1 MTDTNPNDL
10 GFSTELSKNTIDVH
24 CHGIGRFDF
33 TRIQALDLEEIEAIL
48 AKRKQYAILTLYLP
62 KPDFDRFLQV
72 MVSFHQ
78 GRRQGKYP
86 HILGFGLE
94 GPFIASHGGT
104 PEEGVWLPSQQ
115 HWQAIAECGRYGL
128 AYTILSPDAHSPASN
143 LYTTASQPSL
153 TWIAETLLEGGVLP
167 VPGHFTKS
175 DPVASAN
182 ALQSL
187 FDVVAA
193 WGVMPT
199 ITDHLFN
206 DMPLK
211 FKHAWRTP
219 EEKMRRDR
227 ELDALKLAS
236 WSLENLTEFMGPVPA
251 TIMTNAMKGLVKV
264 CINFD
269 GEHVDLA
276 IVKKAIDLIGS
287 ENMIMMTD
295 SIESRKLADHE
306 LHMKPGSSLLYQGQ
320 EIVAAGSQGINAQIS
335 NMIHM
340 GLTQTQIKNMTHTVP
355 QHILR
360 SRETYIQHHYAETYS
375 L

>member
-1 MTDTNPNDL
+1 MMDTNPNDL
-10 GFSTELSKNTIDVH
+10 GLLTELSENAIDVH

-33 TRIQALDLEEIEAIL
+33 TRIQALDLEEIEVIL
-48 AKRKQYAILTLYLP
+48 SKRKQYAILTLYLP
-62 KPDFDRFLQV
+62 KPDFDRFLQ
-72 MVSFHQ
+72 MIVSFHQ
-78 GRRQGKYP
+78 GRKQGKYP

-115 HWQAIAECGRYGL
+115 HWQAIATCGKYGL
-128 AYTILSPDAHSPASN
+128 VYTILSPDAQLPASH
-143 LYTTASQPSL
+143 LYTSAPQPSL

-175 DPVASAN
+175 DPAASAS

-219 EEKMRRDR
+219 DEKMCRDR
-227 ELDALKLAS
+227 ELGVLGLTS
-236 WSLENLTEFMGPVPA
+236 WSLENLIEFMGPVPA
-251 TIMTNAMKGLVKV
+251 TILTNAMKGVVKV
-264 CINFD
+264 CVNFD

-276 IVKKAIDLIGS
+276 IVKKTIQLIGS

-295 SIESRKLADHE
+295 SIESRKLADRE
-306 LHMKPGSSLLYQGQ
+306 LHMKPGSGLLYQDQ
-320 EIVAAGSQGINAQIS
+320 EIVAAGSSGIDTQIK
-335 NMIHM
+335 NMVNM
-340 GLTQTQIKNMTHTVP
+340 GLSRTQIKNMTHSVLN
-355 QHILR
+355 HILQA
-360 SRETYIQHHYAETYS
+360 REVYAQHQDAEAHS
-375 L
+375 F